1 MILELDDY
9 EGNEYEDL
17 DDLMEEL
24 LEEIP
29 DIKDNT
35 KERIDDED
43 NLEGNAKWV

>member
-1 MILELDDY
+1 
-9 EGNEYEDL
+9 
-17 DDLMEEL
+17 MEEL

-43 NLEGNAKWV
+43 NLEGNAKWGSRKYRRGQF